1 MFTICVGERMD
12 VGEQILELREKTNMS
27 LEELALGVCTPES
40 LRNIELGKETVS
52 KLFMEIMYQRLGKS
66 TDKLELIVSEE
77 VYDEEEQWDYFEEC
91 LERGDREEAEKVLE
105 RFLTTM
111 PKDSNVHNMFYCRN
125 KAYEELRVGNNP
137 KQAKKWMQKA
147 LDITMP
153 GWQKRTIKEYRISTL
168 EMENLLAYAKTQL
181 AIGTEQEFAEAESLL
196 TDCKQFIDERISD
209 EEEHAKIFAKCA
221 HLLAGL
227 YIKQGNLIQAKQLVK
242 QAFEELQAY
251 GISYFME
258 PVLELLVQCPE
269 EENEPP
275 YGKYL
280 TALQH
285 VKQYV
290 GEDWRFTDSV
300 FKNCSQQTYY
310 IDYELFRGERIA
322 QGYSQEQMIE
332 GIYKNPESL
341 SRAEKGKVTMRDSRL
356 IRLFKKLGIEKSRY
370 NGFVVTDKY
379 EDLELKQQIDIL
391 ISRNC
396 DVEAE
401 EKLEELKGRLDLNV
415 AENRRTI
422 QGYEI
427 AIGIEKEE
435 RSKEDLLKQ
444 AENLLEETYRLKSH
458 GAYRSPMDREATLI
472 NLIGILLWELGR
484 KEEAKQLLSSIS
496 EAMQKSKVNMRKR
509 SRKYSL
515 LQSNLAMWERSV
527 LLARENNQFA
537 LACGKLRTVPVD
549 YMTIACVLIDNPA
562 NGESCRV
569 MIKDVYYLCDLV
581 QNDVNKKLV
590 YQYFCNKF
598 GEGI

>member
-1 MFTICVGERMD
+1 MD
-12 VGEQILELREKTNMS
+12 VGDQIFELRKNTQIT

-91 LERGDREEAEKVLE
+91 LERGDRTEAEKVLE
-105 RFLTTM
+105 RLFVSM
-111 PKDSNVHNMFYCRN
+111 PKDSNVHEMFYCRN
-125 KAYEELRVGNNP
+125 KAYAELRVGNNP
-137 KQAKKWMQKA
+137 TQAKEWMQRA

-153 GWQKRTIKEYRISTL
+153 GWQSRPIKEYRISTL
-168 EMENLLAYAKTQL
+168 EMENLLAYAKTQI
-181 AIGTEQEFAEAESLL
+181 AIGTGQELAEAEVLL
-196 TDCKQFIDERISD
+196 TECRQFIDERISD
-209 EEEHAKIFAKCA
+209 GEEHAKIFAKCV

-227 YIKQGNLIQAKQLVK
+227 YVKQGKPVQAKQLAER
-242 QAFEELQAY
+242 AFQNLQTY

-258 PVLELLVQCPE
+258 PILELLIQCTE
-269 EENEPP
+269 DGKEPP
-275 YGKYL
+275 YRQYL

-310 IDYELFRGERIA
+310 IDHELFREERIA

-356 IRLFKKLGIEKSRY
+356 IRLFKKLGIEKCRY

-396 DVEAE
+396 DAEAG
-401 EKLEELKGRLDLNV
+401 EKLEELKRRLDLDI
-415 AENRRTI
+415 AENRRTV

-427 AIGIEKEE
+427 MLDMKKGQI
-435 RSKEDLLKQ
+435 SKAELLKH
-444 AENLLEETYRLKSH
+444 AKALLQETYRLQTH

-472 NLIGILLWELGR
+472 NQIGILLRLLDR
-484 KEEAKQLLSSIS
+484 KTEAKELFYQLT
-496 EAMQKSKVNMRKR
+496 AVMRNSKVKVRKR
-509 SRKYSL
+509 YRTYSL
-515 LQSNLAMWERSV
+515 FRTNLAKWEQST
-527 LLARENNQFA
+527 LLAKENIQFT
-537 LACGKLRTVPVD
+537 LDCGKLDALPIN
-549 YMTIACVLIDNPA
+549 YMTAACAMIDIPA
-562 NGESCRV
+562 NWEICRD
-569 MIKDVYYLCDLV
+569 MIKDVFYLCEV
-581 QNDVNKKLV
+581 SRNEVYKATTNKYYKEM
-590 YQYFCNKF
+590 Y
-598 GEGI
+598 GEELS